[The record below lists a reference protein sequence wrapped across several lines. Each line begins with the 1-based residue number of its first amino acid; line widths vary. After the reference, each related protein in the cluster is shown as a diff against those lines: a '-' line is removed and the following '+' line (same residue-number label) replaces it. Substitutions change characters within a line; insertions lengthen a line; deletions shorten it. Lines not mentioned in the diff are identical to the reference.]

1 MKCPKCTTD
10 SAVYSI
16 RDMKNGKYKIRS
28 QTCKNKDCL
37 LQFDSIEY
45 AIPLGADIYIV
56 PDGTDKENLQKNN
69 LQTII

>member
-45 AIPLGADIYIV
+45 AIPLGADIYIHGTPV
-56 PDGTDKENLQKNN
+56 QFDGTPVQFDNN
-69 LQTII
+69 L